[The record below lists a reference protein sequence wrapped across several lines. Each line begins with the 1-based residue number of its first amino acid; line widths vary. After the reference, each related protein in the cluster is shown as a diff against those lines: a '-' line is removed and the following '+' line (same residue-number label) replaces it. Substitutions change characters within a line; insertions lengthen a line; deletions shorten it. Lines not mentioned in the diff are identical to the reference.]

1 MGTLIMFQALI
12 HMTVSVGLIPVTGQ
26 TLPFVSYGGSAYL
39 FLSVGLGVI
48 QAVAR
53 ANAKAKMKAA
63 LVETDQNQV
72 EDNQDTEDK

>member
-1 MGTLIMFQALI
+1 
-12 HMTVSVGLIPVTGQ
+12 
-26 TLPFVSYGGSAYL
+26 
-39 FLSVGLGVI
+39 VI

-63 LVETDQNQV
+63 KVETGQDQV